1 MGVMKSEILVDIS
14 RQWRLVACVG
24 LAGFVF
30 QFDAYQLNV
39 CLPAIAREMELS
51 STEASFVILAYLLPA
66 VSIFIPSGRLAS
78 FFGLKRVFC
87 ASVTLLFAGTMFCA
101 IASGMAQLVFGRAVQ
116 GFGAGGMAS
125 LGYAAVSTMLPVER
139 RGWGL
144 GWLNLGVGAG
154 MIVGLPLG
162 GLLAEFISWQAIFIA
177 TLLPCSILVFFA
189 FRWIPGFHAD
199 GGDKPSRKPFDS
211 FGCILLT
218 GGIGFLLLGLSMGV
232 EWGWTSPAIVSSFL
246 ATLLFAVA
254 LMFWSRFSGREM
266 ISPAL
271 LGNRQFL
278 ASMGVLFLARIAF
291 GGDAFLM
298 PFYLQAGCGL
308 GPGIASL
315 VQLCGA
321 VALVIS
327 APYAGSL
334 ADRFGSRWLT
344 FGSLMLAA
352 SAFAVFNGVLS
363 SFLWLI
369 PLILEIVLGFAAGFF
384 NSPNSRHIIES
395 APDGKK
401 TEAAALLP
409 LALNLGSLVGI
420 CVMET
425 VFSLGFPDGKFL
437 PKGSVGFGGAIAKE
451 AAHGFM
457 DAYLFASAIMVLG
470 ALIIYRKYNSRQ
482 EDVYAS
488 N

>member
-1 MGVMKSEILVDIS
+1 
-14 RQWRLVACVG
+14 
-24 LAGFVF
+24 
-30 QFDAYQLNV
+30 
-39 CLPAIAREMELS
+39 
-51 STEASFVILAYLLPA
+51 
-66 VSIFIPSGRLAS
+66 
-78 FFGLKRVFC
+78 
-87 ASVTLLFAGTMFCA
+87 
-101 IASGMAQLVFGRAVQ
+101 
-116 GFGAGGMAS
+116 
-125 LGYAAVSTMLPVER
+125 
-139 RGWGL
+139 
-144 GWLNLGVGAG
+144 
-154 MIVGLPLG
+154 
-162 GLLAEFISWQAIFIA
+162 
-177 TLLPCSILVFFA
+177 
-189 FRWIPGFHAD
+189 
-199 GGDKPSRKPFDS
+199 
-211 FGCILLT
+211 
-218 GGIGFLLLGLSMGV
+218 
-232 EWGWTSPAIVSSFL
+232 
-246 ATLLFAVA
+246 
-254 LMFWSRFSGREM
+254 M
-266 ISPAL
+266 ISPSL

-344 FGSLMLAA
+344 FGSLAVAA

-363 SFLWLI
+363 SFFWLV
-369 PLILEIVLGFAAGFF
+369 PLLLEIVLGFAAGFF
-384 NSPNSRHIIES
+384 NSPNSRQIIES
-395 APDGKK
+395 APEGEK

-437 PKGSVGFGGAIAKE
+437 PKDGAGFGGAIAKE

-457 DAYLFASAIMVLG
+457 DAYLLASAIMVLG
-470 ALIIYRKYNSRQ
+470 ALIVFHNYKSRQ
-482 EDVYAS
+482 ESVYAS
-488 N
+488 G